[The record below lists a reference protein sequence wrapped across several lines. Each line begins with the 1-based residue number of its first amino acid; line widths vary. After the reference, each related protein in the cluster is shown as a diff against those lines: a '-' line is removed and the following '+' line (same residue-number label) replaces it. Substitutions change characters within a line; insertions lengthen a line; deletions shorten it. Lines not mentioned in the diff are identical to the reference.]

1 MGLDPA
7 QYQASGWLGAAKE
20 TGMDYSGYE
29 PFMGHFERAV
39 RNQAAR
45 W

>member
-20 TGMDYSGYE
+20 TGME
-29 PFMGHFERAV
+29 PFIGHFERAV